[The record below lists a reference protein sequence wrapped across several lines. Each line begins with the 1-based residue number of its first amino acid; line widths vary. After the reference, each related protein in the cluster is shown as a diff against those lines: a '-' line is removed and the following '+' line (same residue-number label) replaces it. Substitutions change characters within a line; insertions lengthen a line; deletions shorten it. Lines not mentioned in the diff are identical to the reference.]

1 MAASDI
7 LSQDEIDALLNGV
20 DNGAV
25 DTTSAEPPGSAR
37 SYDFTSQDRIVRGRL
52 PTLEMINERFAR
64 NFRVSIFNMLRR
76 SPVVSVEG
84 VEMLKFSEY
93 IHSLFMPSNLNM
105 VKVRPLR
112 GTALIVMS
120 PKLVYSLVENFF
132 GGDGRYHTKIEG
144 RDFTATEMRLVHKIL
159 EAMFLDLKRS
169 WEPVYPLTFSHIGSE
184 VNPHFANIVSPNE
197 VVAVSTLHVELE
209 GGAGDLQVV
218 FPYSMI
224 EPIRDLL
231 DTGVQSDAS
240 DHDERW
246 INSVREDVK
255 SAPIRVT
262 VRLLA
267 MQLKLRDVNDFKEGD
282 ILPIEL
288 PEQVLGRVENVP
300 VFAGRFGIHRGKQ
313 SVQIDRM
320 FHTQPPPPSSLP
332 PRSSVDAEA
341 ADPEERM
348 KETIDD

>member
-1 MAASDI
+1 MAVSDI

-20 DNGAV
+20 DNGDV
-25 DTTSAEPPGSAR
+25 DTSAAATPGSAR

-112 GTALIVMS
+112 GTALIVMG

-132 GGDGRYHTKIEG
+132 GGDGRFHTKIEG
-144 RDFTATEMRLVHKIL
+144 RDFTATEMRLVQKVL
-159 EAMFLDLKRS
+159 EAMFADLQRA
-169 WEPVYPLTFSHIGSE
+169 WQPVYPLTFGFVGSE

-209 GGAGDLQVV
+209 GGAGDLQIV

-246 INSVREDVK
+246 IKSVREDVK
-255 SAPIRVT
+255 SASVRVD
-262 VRLLA
+262 VRLLQ
-267 MQLKLRDVNDFKEGD
+267 MEVLLRDVKRFRAGD
-282 ILPIEL
+282 IIPIEF
-288 PEQVLGRVENVP
+288 PEQVVARVDGVP
-300 VFAGRFGIHRGKQ
+300 VFSGHYGLHRDKQ
-313 SVQIDRM
+313 SVRIEQM
-320 FHTQPPPPSSLP
+320 FHTQPPASSGLP
-332 PRSSVDAEA
+332 PRPVHRGEEVAEEMSH
-341 ADPEERM
+341 D
-348 KETIDD
+348 

>member
-20 DNGAV
+20 DSGAV
-25 DTTSAEPPGSAR
+25 DTTAAPVPGSAKN
-37 SYDFTSQDRIVRGRL
+37 YDFTSQDRIVRGRL

-76 SPVVSVEG
+76 SPVVAVEG

-132 GGDGRYHTKIEG
+132 GGDGRFHTKIEG
-144 RDFTATEMRLVHKIL
+144 RDFTATEMRLVQKVL
-159 EAMFLDLKRS
+159 GAMFADLQRA
-169 WEPVYPLTFSHIGSE
+169 WEPVYPLTFEFVGSE

-218 FPYSMI
+218 LPYSMI
-224 EPIRDLL
+224 EPIRELL

-240 DHDERW
+240 DQDERW

-255 SAPIRVT
+255 SAT
-262 VRLLA
+262 VRIDVRFLQ
-267 MQLKLRDVNDFKEGD
+267 MPITLRKVQEFQVGD
-282 ILPIEL
+282 ILSIEL
-288 PEQVLGRVENVP
+288 PEQVMARVQGVP
-300 VFAGRFGIHRGKQ
+300 VFCGQYGIHRGKQ
-313 SVQIDRM
+313 SVRIDQM
-320 FHTQPPPPSSLP
+320 FHTQPPPTSTKPLRNKLRNEEPS
-332 PRSSVDAEA
+332 
-341 ADPEERM
+341 EE
-348 KETIDD
+348 TVHD

>member
-20 DNGAV
+20 DSGEV
-25 DTTSAEPPGSAR
+25 DTTSAPLPGTAR

-76 SPVVSVEG
+76 SPVVAVEG

-132 GGDGRYHTKIEG
+132 GGDGRFHTKIEG
-144 RDFTATEMRLVHKIL
+144 RDFTATEMRLVQKVL
-159 EAMFLDLKRS
+159 EAMFIDLQKA
-169 WEPVYPLTFSHIGSE
+169 WDPVYPLTFGFVGSE

-209 GGAGDLQVV
+209 GGSGDLQVV

-255 SAPIRVT
+255 SAPVKVQ
-262 VRLLA
+262 VRLLQ
-267 MQLKLRDVNDFKEGD
+267 MQMLLRDVRGLRAGE
-282 ILPIEL
+282 IIPVEL
-288 PEQVLGRVENVP
+288 PEQVLGRVEGVP
-300 VFAGRFGIHRGKQ
+300 VFAGHYGIHRGKQ
-313 SVQIDRM
+313 SVRIEQM
-320 FHTQPPPPSSLP
+320 FHTQPPPSSSLP
-332 PRSSVDAEA
+332 PRRTVRS
-341 ADPEERM
+341 EETL
-348 KETIDD
+348 EGVSHDG

>member
-20 DNGAV
+20 DSGEV
-25 DTTSAEPPGSAR
+25 DTTAAAPPGTAR

-64 NFRVSIFNMLRR
+64 NFRVSVFNMLRR

-132 GGDGRYHTKIEG
+132 GGDGRFHTKIEG
-144 RDFTATEMRLVHKIL
+144 RDFTATEMRLVQKVL
-159 EAMFLDLKRS
+159 EAMFADLQRA
-169 WEPVYPLTFSHIGSE
+169 WEPVYPLNFSFVGSE

-255 SAPIRVT
+255 SAPVRVD
-262 VRLLA
+262 VRLLQ
-267 MQLKLRDVNDFKEGD
+267 MQVLLREVRRLKPGD
-282 ILPIEL
+282 IIPIEI
-288 PEQVLGRVENVP
+288 PEQVLGRVEGVP
-300 VFAGRFGIHRGKQ
+300 VFSGHYGIHRGKQ
-313 SVQIDRM
+313 SVRIQQM
-320 FHTQPPPPSSLP
+320 FHTQPPASTGRP
-332 PRSSVDAEA
+332 PRSANKEAEVA
-341 ADPEERM
+341 EEM
-348 KETIDD
+348 THD